1 MKALYQNSF
10 IFFLAYK
17 LFIELVK
24 EGYYLNDINHEVLI
38 IGGGIIGASI
48 SYFLSK
54 AGYDVGLIESKEIA
68 SLTSSHCDGNILAI
82 DKTPGFDSQMTL
94 RSQKL
99 IHELSKELILPFE
112 YRKPGSI
119 LVCETEKEMQ
129 AAEQWVQQ
137 QRDYGLDFKML
148 DKQDIKNESKYF
160 SDHLLGVLE
169 CSTDSTVNPYMLT
182 YSFIETAK
190 QHGLK
195 VYEYEHVKN
204 INKSNETFYIQTTN
218 HSFYANKV
226 VNACGIY
233 ASEIGSML
241 DVHIPIYP
249 RKGQILVASRNETVG
264 IRKVMEFGYL
274 MSKFGGE
281 RQVSKEMEDYG
292 IALVFEPTESQNF
305 LIGSSREFN
314 GYDKKVNSKVN
325 RLIAQRAIH
334 FYPKLKDMS
343 LIRTYSGLRPFTE
356 DHLPIVSETEV
367 EGFYV
372 AAGHEGDG
380 IGLSSITGLFIEQLI
395 SDKETEIDISPL
407 SVNRFKE
414 V

>member
-1 MKALYQNSF
+1 
-10 IFFLAYK
+10 
-17 LFIELVK
+17 
-24 EGYYLNDINHEVLI
+24 
-38 IGGGIIGASI
+38 
-48 SYFLSK
+48 
-54 AGYDVGLIESKEIA
+54 
-68 SLTSSHCDGNILAI
+68 
-82 DKTPGFDSQMTL
+82 
-94 RSQKL
+94 
-99 IHELSKELILPFE
+99 
-112 YRKPGSI
+112 
-119 LVCETEKEMQ
+119 
-129 AAEQWVQQ
+129 
-137 QRDYGLDFKML
+137 
-148 DKQDIKNESKYF
+148 
-160 SDHLLGVLE
+160 
-169 CSTDSTVNPYMLT
+169 
-182 YSFIETAK
+182 
-190 QHGLK
+190 
-195 VYEYEHVKN
+195 
-204 INKSNETFYIQTTN
+204 TFYIQTTN
-218 HSFYANKV
+218 YSFYANKV

-380 IGLSSITGLFIEQLI
+380 IGLSS
-395 SDKETEIDISPL
+395 
-407 SVNRFKE
+407 
-414 V
+414 